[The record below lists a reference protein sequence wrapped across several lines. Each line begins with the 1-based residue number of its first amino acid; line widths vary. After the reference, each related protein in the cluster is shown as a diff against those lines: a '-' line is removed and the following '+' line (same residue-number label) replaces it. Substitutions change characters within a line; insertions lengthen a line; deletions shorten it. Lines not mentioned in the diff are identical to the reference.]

1 MAGGWEEDLWLGEGW
16 EGVLREMEVF
26 IMPPWQWE
34 CKVAVAP
41 LLLRWRK
48 VSRSRERWVLVELVE
63 EWWRVDREITW
74 LATSWRIYFWN
85 LES

>member
-1 MAGGWEEDLWLGEGW
+1 MGWKEDLWLGEGW

-48 VSRSRERWVLVELVE
+48 VLRSRERCVLVDVSMVE
-63 EWWRVDREITW
+63 
-74 LATSWRIYFWN
+74 
-85 LES
+85 

>member
-1 MAGGWEEDLWLGEGW
+1 MGMAGGWEEDLWLGEGW

-26 IMPPWQWE
+26 IMPLWQWE

-48 VSRSRERWVLVELVE
+48 VSRSSERWVLVDVSMVE
-63 EWWRVDREITW
+63 GW
-74 LATSWRIYFWN
+74 
-85 LES
+85 